1 MQLPDLC
8 LSMVDSCHGKENQ
21 EISCTKGEYEEW
33 LAFHKVSSWQKYVYL
48 YMLGTTTKLS
58 SGAFKFL
65 GFVVS
70 STYTFEKN
78 TLLRLRSNCNRE

>member
-33 LAFHKVSSWQKYVYL
+33 LAFHKVLAGKI
-48 YMLGTTTKLS
+48 
-58 SGAFKFL
+58 
-65 GFVVS
+65 
-70 STYTFEKN
+70 
-78 TLLRLRSNCNRE
+78 RLFIHAWNYY